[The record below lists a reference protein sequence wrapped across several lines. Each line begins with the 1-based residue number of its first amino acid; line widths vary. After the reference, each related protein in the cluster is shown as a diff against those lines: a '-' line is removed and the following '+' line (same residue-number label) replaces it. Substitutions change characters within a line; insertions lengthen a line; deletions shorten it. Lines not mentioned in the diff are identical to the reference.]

1 MTKEFYFK
9 SSTGKELYAKQWY
22 NENLENYKGIVQLVH
37 GMEEFIGRYDEYA
50 NFLADNGFIVVGHDH
65 LGHGNSV
72 KDDSELGNFGCK
84 DGWFRLAE
92 DIHILQNKIKKE
104 YPDLPYFIMGH
115 SMGSLLTRTYA
126 TIYNDNLT
134 GIIITGTSGQKN
146 GMLYLGVL
154 LANIIKAF
162 KGEKYKNKLLER
174 AVTGSFNNNFKPTR
188 TEADWTTSDE
198 KRVDEYMKVAK
209 PNRKFT
215 VESYLQLFKGSIY
228 LNDMRKI
235 KNTPNIPILI
245 FSGDKDPVGANG
257 KGVRRVYNM
266 LKKAGVENITL
277 KLFKD
282 GRHEMLNEVNREE
295 VFEFVLNWL
304 ENNVN

>member
-1 MTKEFYFK
+1 MIKEFYFK
-9 SSTGKELYAKQWY
+9 SSTGKELYAKKWY
-22 NENLENYKGIVQLVH
+22 DDNLKNYKGVVQLVH
-37 GMEEFIGRYDEYA
+37 GMEEFIGRYDEFA

-72 KDDSELGNFGCK
+72 KDDSELGNLGCK
-84 DGWFRLAE
+84 NGWFRLAE
-92 DIHILQNKIKKE
+92 DIHILQNKIKEE
-104 YPDLPYFIMGH
+104 YPDIPYFIMGH

-126 TIYNDNLT
+126 TIYNDNVT
-134 GIIITGTSGQKN
+134 GIIISGTSGQKN

-162 KGEKYKNKLLER
+162 KGEKYKSKLLER

-198 KRVDEYMKVAK
+198 KRVDEYMSVAK
-209 PNRKFT
+209 PDRKFT

-257 KGVRRVYNM
+257 KGVKRVYNI
-266 LKKAGVENITL
+266 LKEAGVENITL

-304 ENNVN
+304 ESKAN